1 MPRIPFPIFLIVP
14 PKSPISSEKFPT
26 FTAFFV
32 RKEGYGERCLN
43 FAKRTL
49 QNLFH
54 RLYKEVKCG
63 LLPFFWSV
71 VSDFTE

>member
-1 MPRIPFPIFLIVP
+1 MPRIPFPVFLIVFL
-14 PKSPISSEKFPT
+14 KFPISSEKFPT

-32 RKEGYGERCLN
+32 RKEACAERCLN
-43 FAKRTL
+43 FAKCTL
-49 QNLFH
+49 QNLFN
-54 RLYKEVKCG
+54 RLQKEVKCG